1 MRAERIELEVVRT
14 PASEASGERPFGNER
29 ELSAIVTHMWENA
42 ETLVRAELDLG
53 LKELDIRVDKLK
65 QSLLMAT
72 IGGAVLYAGVLTLVA
87 TIVIGLSKVLEPWIA
102 SLIVGVLVTGVGAV
116 MCMRGEKK
124 GEEAVEPD
132 EHLHRTKRA
141 MKEAF
146 K

>member
-1 MRAERIELEVVRT
+1 MRAERVELEVVRT
-14 PASEASGERPFGNER
+14 PSSEESGERPVASER

-65 QSLLMAT
+65 QSLLMAS

-87 TIVIGLSKVLEPWIA
+87 TIVIGLSKVMEPWIA
-102 SLIVGVLVTGVGAV
+102 ALIVGVLVTGVGAA

-124 GEEAVEPD
+124 GEEAVKPD
-132 EHLHRTKRA
+132 EHLHRTTRA